1 MKKELI
7 IFLLAIVAGVTSAW
21 ADDNGTCGASLT
33 WTFVESTGT
42 LTITGTG
49 EMYDYSSPN
58 DVPWYSYRNNITSL
72 SIPTGL
78 TRIGNRAFYGC
89 SSLPSINIPEGV
101 TIIGVDA
108 FTDCDGLTEIIIPN
122 SVTDIGDDAFHS
134 CSNLTEVT
142 LGNHVELIGISAFG
156 TCTGLTSVTIPE
168 SVVTIKTNAFIGCSA
183 LTEVIALP
191 TTAPTLG
198 SKAFDYCHSDLMLT
212 YPCDSWASYSYTWG
226 AYADK
231 LINACTL
238 TTIDEIYATAGT
250 LTDPFNVKAERNIQC
265 DNWVVSGIVG
275 TTALVTDGEKGFLL
289 NMASSSLSLAVED
302 KLNGLIINASVWKLD
317 DKQNV
322 EVKLSNAN
330 VSKLTI
336 THDGVITPI
345 IKTIDQLSG
354 INTGAPVTIK
364 GLKCTAI
371 SADVATMT
379 DGPNTI
385 NVAPTLFN
393 DALTGLEVGK
403 YYDITGIFQ
412 NWKSTNPNRIY
423 PRSAADI
430 VEVNPS
436 GRCGDNLFWEYNPS
450 TTTLTI
456 TGTGDMYDYTS
467 GNSPWYSYRLSITSI
482 VLPVGL
488 EHIGDYAFDTC
499 PHVTSFTIPST
510 VTSIGDCAIRGFDG
524 LTSITIPANVTTI
537 GAQAFSQCS
546 NLSLVE
552 MLPINAPMV
561 GVAVFVEFASSL
573 VILCPCG
580 ADEAS
585 YHTSFVNYDDKL
597 SFCPL
602 TTMDEIIIAAKN
614 GGGNK
619 TLACDNWLI
628 SGYYTESSVHYMY
641 ITDGEKGFR
650 LTLGASDEPFNTL
663 AAGNKLNGLLLK
675 VFVTTYNDNYGARIN
690 YGDNASI
697 AHLTITNDGVITP
710 LEKTIDVLTDENSG
724 APVTLKDLECTAL
737 NSTQAT
743 MSDGT
748 NTIIIKKTLSNDALT
763 GLEVGKH
770 YHITGVFQKNKD
782 NRDIY
787 PRSAA
792 DIVALPPVAQVTTA
806 ASVTTP
812 YYTFAEALAAWEENS
827 TLKLLAPV
835 EITDR
840 IEVTTTC
847 TLDLNGY
854 GIKSSGDH
862 EVFFLNTHGGTFTLD
877 DSNTGNQTHRYKQN
891 PSDVFAAL
899 NETEGEIVLS
909 GGYIT
914 SGRGNMTET
923 TSSSIRDGGAF
934 FVLETTFIMNGGNII
949 GNYVWRHGSGVFI
962 AKGSHFIMNGGRIT
976 HNYANLAGAVS
987 VYANVT
993 DINDNASSTM
1003 EMHGGE
1009 ISYNFAKYNSGGIHS
1024 NSASASMYA
1033 TITIDGGSIMNNHVS
1048 GTYNEHCGGIGIGG
1062 YSQIHISGNPTI
1074 SGNTFGDVV
1083 ENIYIYSGSTLI
1095 IDGELTNTTPLPVT
1109 LETSGVFTSGLS
1121 GNGTAANFA
1130 MENTGTYLVTNR
1142 NGEAAILAPMAVT
1155 ANLDPNDLSTRYS
1168 TFYDGTIKYVVPA
1181 GVEVYM
1187 AEISGTDMLLHL
1199 IASAGDVLPWDEA
1212 VILKT
1217 TDAALELIPTDDAPT
1232 AASAANVLLGTDVAM
1247 AAPENCYVLSGGS
1260 TATYGIT
1267 GIGFYLYTNTL
1278 AAHKAYLIYSG
1289 SSLAPKR
1296 FRFVFDSTT
1305 DIESPSLQGR
1315 SGEASKILRDGQL
1328 IIIRNG
1334 VEYNANGQMI
1344 K

>member
-1 MKKELI
+1 MKRFQSL
-7 IFLLAIVAGVTSAW
+7 FLALAILAGTTSAW
-21 ADDNGTCGASLT
+21 ADDSGTCGAVGNEANVT
-33 WTFVESTGT
+33 WSYVESTHT
-42 LTITGTG
+42 LTIEGTG
-49 EMYDYSSPN
+49 EMHNYGGSYI
-58 DVPWYSYRNNITSL
+58 VPWDAYKTAITSVSL
-72 SIPTGL
+72 PVGL
-78 TRIGNRAFYGC
+78 TTIGTNAFNGC
-89 SSLPSINIPEGV
+89 SNLTSINIPTNVASIGPRAFNGCSNLTSINIPTSV
-101 TIIGVDA
+101 TIIGARAFNGCSGLTSISVATGNTIYDSRDNCNAIIETSTNKLIRGCKNTSIPSTVTNIGSDA
-108 FTDCDGLTEIIIPN
+108 FNGCTKISTVVIPSGVTAIGASAFADCSKLRTVTIPASVLSIGSGVFENCEMLSIIDVKWTTTPLPTPGSNAFNGVNTSQVELKIPDDTRAMYEANAVWRTFSINDRDFHTGTFGTNLTWEFNKLTETLTISGSGDMPDYSSGYAPWDDYKSGADPSKVIRTVI
-122 SVTDIGDDAFHS
+122 IGDGVTSIGTRTFFYYP
-134 CSNLTEVT
+134 NLTDVT
-142 LGNHVELIGISAFG
+142 IGSNVSSIYFSAFQG
-156 TCTGLTSVTIPE
+156 CENLTSVTISATTAPWIGIS
-168 SVVTIKTNAFIGCSA
+168 SVFIGCS
-183 LTEVIALP
+183 
-191 TTAPTLG
+191 
-198 SKAFDYCHSDLMLT
+198 DDLKIT
-212 YPCDSWASYSYTWG
+212 FPCGCRESYASTWS

-231 LINACTL
+231 LISECTL
-238 TTIDEIYATAGT
+238 TTVAEIYTTSESVPTISLKRDILCNNWMVSGKYT
-250 LTDPFNVKAERNIQC
+250 LTSPYTYECAYI
-265 DNWVVSGIVG
+265 
-275 TTALVTDGEKGFLL
+275 TDGENGFLL
-289 NMASSSLSLAVED
+289 NLDASSLSLAVGD
-302 KLNGLIINASVWKLD
+302 QLNGLIIDAKVWKM
-317 DKQNV
+317 
-322 EVKLSNAN
+322 SAN
-330 VSKLTI
+330 PYADVRIPGADVSQLTV
-336 THDGVITPI
+336 THDGVITPLV
-345 IKTIDQLSG
+345 KTIDQLSG

-364 GLKCTAI
+364 GLKCTEKT
-371 SADVATMT
+371 ADVATMT
-379 DGPNTI
+379 DGTSTTI
-385 NVAPTLFN
+385 NVATRLFD
-393 DALTGLEVGK
+393 DALDYLEVGK

-412 NWKSTNPNRIY
+412 SSIPSNPHRIF
-423 PRSAADI
+423 PRSA
-430 VEVNPS
+430 
-436 GRCGDNLFWEYNPS
+436 
-450 TTTLTI
+450 T
-456 TGTGDMYDYTS
+456 
-467 GNSPWYSYRLSITSI
+467 
-482 VLPVGL
+482 
-488 EHIGDYAFDTC
+488 
-499 PHVTSFTIPST
+499 
-510 VTSIGDCAIRGFDG
+510 
-524 LTSITIPANVTTI
+524 
-537 GAQAFSQCS
+537 
-546 NLSLVE
+546 
-552 MLPINAPMV
+552 
-561 GVAVFVEFASSL
+561 
-573 VILCPCG
+573 
-580 ADEAS
+580 
-585 YHTSFVNYDDKL
+585 
-597 SFCPL
+597 
-602 TTMDEIIIAAKN
+602 
-614 GGGNK
+614 
-619 TLACDNWLI
+619 
-628 SGYYTESSVHYMY
+628 
-641 ITDGEKGFR
+641 
-650 LTLGASDEPFNTL
+650 
-663 AAGNKLNGLLLK
+663 
-675 VFVTTYNDNYGARIN
+675 
-690 YGDNASI
+690 
-697 AHLTITNDGVITP
+697 
-710 LEKTIDVLTDENSG
+710 
-724 APVTLKDLECTAL
+724 
-737 NSTQAT
+737 
-743 MSDGT
+743 
-748 NTIIIKKTLSNDALT
+748 
-763 GLEVGKH
+763 
-770 YHITGVFQKNKD
+770 
-782 NRDIY
+782 
-787 PRSAA
+787 

-812 YYTFAEALAAWEENS
+812 YYTFTEALAAWEENS

-949 GNYVWRHGSGVFI
+949 GNYVWRHGAGVFI

-1033 TITIDGGSIMNNHVS
+1033 TITIDGGSIINNHVDGS
-1048 GTYNEHCGGIGIGG
+1048 IDQHCGGIGIGG

-1121 GNGTAANFA
+1121 GNGTATNFA

-1155 ANLDPNDLSTRYS
+1155 ANADPNDLSTRYS

-1181 GVEVYM
+1181 GVEVYT

-1217 TDAALELIPTDDAPT
+1217 ADAALELIPTDDAPT

-1278 AAHKAYLIYSG
+1278 AAHKAYLIYS
-1289 SSLAPKR
+1289 SPNPAPKR
-1296 FRFVFDSTT
+1296 FRFVFDETT
-1305 DIESPSLQGR
+1305 DIEEVDSRESIVDSQ
-1315 SGEASKILRDGQL
+1315 KVLRDGVLYIQRGEH
-1328 IIIRNG
+1328 I
-1334 VEYNANGQMI
+1334 YNANGQMI